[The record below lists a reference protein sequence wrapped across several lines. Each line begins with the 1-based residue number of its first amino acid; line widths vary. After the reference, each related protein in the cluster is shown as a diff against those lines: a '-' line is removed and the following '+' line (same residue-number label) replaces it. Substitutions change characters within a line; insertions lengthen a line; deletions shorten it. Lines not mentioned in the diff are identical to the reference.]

1 MPERIVDTPVDA
13 DVPDIPEI
21 LHQVLSWC
29 LDDARQR
36 MEAGEEITPFTALV
50 AGDTL
55 FTEEHVADEPDECYE
70 LACQTVAHAQ
80 GAATY
85 VFCYDGYINLET
97 EMLDAIV
104 AEGGMP
110 GEESGHAIGLVYSVG
125 DDGTIEFAQD
135 PVYLGEAPNFMAELD
150 PNDIAADFESFDES
164 QQAAQSAE
172 ADAAE

>member
-1 MPERIVDTPVDA
+1 MTERIVDTPIDA

-36 MEAGEEITPFTALV
+36 MDAGEEIAPFTALV

-55 FTEEHVADEPDECYE
+55 FTEETIADAPDECYE
-70 LACQTVAHAQ
+70 LARQTVEHAQ

-110 GEESGHAIGLVYSVG
+110 GAENGYAIGLVYSVG
-125 DDGTIEFAQD
+125 DDGTVEFAPD
-135 PVYLGEAPNFMAELD
+135 PVYLGEAPNFMVNLNPD
-150 PNDIAADFESFDES
+150 DIAPDFESFDES
-164 QQAAQSAE
+164 E
-172 ADAAE
+172 PDEE

>member
-1 MPERIVDTPVDA
+1 MTERIVDTPIDA

-36 MEAGEEITPFTALV
+36 MDAGEEIVPFTALV

-55 FTEEHVADEPDECYE
+55 FTEEHIADEPDDCYE
-70 LACQTVAHAQ
+70 LARQTVEHAQ

-104 AEGGMP
+104 AEGGVP
-110 GEESGHAIGLVYSVG
+110 GAENGYAIGLVYSVG
-125 DDGTIEFAQD
+125 EDGVVEFASD
-135 PVYLGEAPNFMAELD
+135 PVYLGEAPNFMANLNPD
-150 PNDIAADFESFDES
+150 DIAPDFESFDES
-164 QQAAQSAE
+164 E
-172 ADAAE
+172 PDEE